1 MEKEITINLTN
12 DVEVEKL
19 PQYNIII
26 DLVERLN
33 RSGVLLNLHGNC
45 LAAADMVSAMLLQSG
60 IESVITECQAL
71 VRTEENG
78 QSLFN
83 LVGYDSFSFSG
94 QVDTHVVVI
103 TKTDVPILIDLS
115 ISQYLP
121 ETHPFVVEK
130 VNSSDPNLL
139 ASYELDNCH
148 IVYQN
153 KRNIR
158 LPSLH
163 QKTIIQR
170 IAEDEKS
177 KKKIK
182 NITTIVFALL
192 VFTLLNFAANALIV
206 LLKLF

>member
-60 IESVITECQAL
+60 IESVITECQAS
-71 VRTEENG
+71 VKTEENG

-83 LVGYDSFSFSG
+83 LVGYDNFSFSG

-130 VNSSDPNLL
+130 VNSSDPAILG
-139 ASYELDNCH
+139 SYNFENCQ
-148 IVYQN
+148 VLYQT
-153 KRNIR
+153 KRNIK
-158 LPSLH
+158 LPALH
-163 QKTIIQR
+163 QKSMLQR
-170 IAEDEKS
+170 MAEDEKD

-182 NITTIVFALL
+182 LITNTVIALL
-192 VFTLLNFAANALIV
+192 GFTLLNFMANIALITF
-206 LLKLF
+206 KLF